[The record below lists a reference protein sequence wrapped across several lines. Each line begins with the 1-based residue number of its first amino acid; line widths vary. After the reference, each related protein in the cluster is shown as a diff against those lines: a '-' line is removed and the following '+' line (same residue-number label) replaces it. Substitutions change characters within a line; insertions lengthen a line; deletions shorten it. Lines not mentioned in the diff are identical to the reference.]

1 MTYAIDTSVIVD
13 HLRKYAPAVALV
25 ERLTADGAR
34 FVSSMVV
41 RAEVLADMRPGEEE
55 RTRDLLRLVEWDPV
69 TEAASEAAGEIG
81 RASLPANPGID
92 TPDLLVAEVARRRSA
107 EVLTTNIK
115 HFRTIFPGLKAP
127 YSY

>member
-1 MTYAIDTSVIVD
+1 MIYALDTSVIVD
-13 HLRKYAPAVALV
+13 HLRKYAPAVALI
-25 ERLTADGAR
+25 ERLVAEDAR

-41 RAEVLADMRPGEEE
+41 RAEVLAGMRSGEEE
-55 RTRDLLRLVEWDPV
+55 RTRDLLRLVEWEPV
-69 TEAASEAAGEIG
+69 TEPVSEAAGEIG

-115 HFRTIFPGLKAP
+115 HFRTIFAGLNAP
-127 YSY
+127 YRY